1 MRGTAPTRGFR
12 ALLMQ
17 HAEKGIFGLAA
28 LLGFAALGTTRW
40 SHYEGTPERITEK
53 VRKHR
58 AELDARLWPAEE
70 RQQFTLT
77 PDQLPA
83 QLVYEHLRREYRPES
98 YPFPME
104 FSTRF
109 RHSLHG
115 GRPALKEPV
124 LARLDEPFATAGRV
138 LIQKA
143 PIVPNANRPGPDER
157 AEPAPRERLPDEL
170 LPRGQFGPGSGG
182 RRSPDLVGP
191 AVDRLRGPI
200 PGSTSEAGAVPVS
213 IAADGYHYVS
223 VRAVFPIKDQIRQY
237 AEAIHR
243 PFADAARA
251 FDIIDFQLERQALDS
266 PWDTRWSD
274 WSPVDRAAAEQVL
287 TSSDGFDP
295 EGIAGTVTNSVMTMP
310 LPRRVFGQWFSDAT
324 HPALEQFRLSE
335 KEIQEQLA
343 YQRKLVERYAE
354 ANKAAPRRIE
364 RGGFARYLYDNRDL
378 QAQLLTDPGPAGPQ
392 SGIPASPGF
401 GGRPTFN
408 APFPLAGNPTR
419 PPQGPRTAPVSPDEI
434 LRRLAAGDR
443 QGVDR
448 ALQEFIRTRAT
459 VEGELLLFR
468 YLDFAVE
475 PGKTYRYRVRLE
487 LLNPNFGRQPSEANG
502 ESSVVQGETRLTRW
516 SDVTEPAFVKP
527 DVDYFVAGVE
537 TRKSLPQARLTV
549 FQWDS
554 KLGTVVQ
561 GAVETFVG
569 QFIGGTEK
577 AEVIDPPNRRIETTA
592 YTFAS
597 KDLLVDAFG
606 DEQVSPKFHPDLKF
620 ATSRGDLGLPARL
633 LVADERGRLHDVDAY
648 ASAAEEQKARRYMA
662 YQTEAFQWLRDLA
675 AAALQTDSLMDLVS
689 PGATSREGM
698 PRPGAKNQTSPLRK
712 GGGSSSPYRTSGSGS
727 GPTR

>member
-1 MRGTAPTRGFR
+1 MRGSAPTRGVR
-12 ALLMQ
+12 ALLIQ

-28 LLGFAALGTTRW
+28 LVGLAAFGTTRW
-40 SHYEGTPERITEK
+40 SHFEGTPERITEK
-53 VRKHR
+53 VYKQRT
-58 AELDARLWPAEE
+58 ELEAQVWPAEE
-70 RQQFTLT
+70 RQRFTLT

-98 YPFPME
+98 FPFPME

-109 RHSLHG
+109 RHSLYG
-115 GRPALKEPV
+115 GRPPLKEPV
-124 LARLDEPFATAGRV
+124 LAWLDQPLATPGRV
-138 LIQKA
+138 LVQKS
-143 PIVPNANRPGPDER
+143 PILPNANRR
-157 AEPAPRERLPDEL
+157 APNEQADPVRRERLPDEL
-170 LPRGQFGPGSGG
+170 LPRGPASLDSRRQRPSDLNADTDAFPSPLRGSIPEGSG
-182 RRSPDLVGP
+182 
-191 AVDRLRGPI
+191 
-200 PGSTSEAGAVPVS
+200 VPVS
-213 IAADGYHYVS
+213 ITADGYHYVS

-243 PFADAARA
+243 PFVDAARA
-251 FDIIDFQLERQALDS
+251 FDIIDFQLERQELDS

-310 LPRRVFGQWFSDAT
+310 LPRRVFGQWFSDVT

-335 KEIQEQLA
+335 KEVQEQLA

-354 ANKAAPRRIE
+354 ANKAAPKRIE

-378 QAQLLTDPGPAGPQ
+378 QAQLLTDPGPSGPQ
-392 SGIPASPGF
+392 YGAPASPGF
-401 GGRPTFN
+401 GGRPMVN
-408 APFPLAGNPTR
+408 APFPQAGNPPR
-419 PPQGPRTAPVSPDEI
+419 SPQGPRTAPVTPDEI

-448 ALQEFIRTRAT
+448 ALQEFVRTRAT

-468 YLDFAVE
+468 YLDFAAE

-502 ESSVVQGETRLTRW
+502 ESTVVQGETRLTRW
-516 SDVTEPAFVKP
+516 SDTTEPAFVKP
-527 DVDYFVAGVE
+527 DVDYFVSSVE

-569 QFIGGTEK
+569 QFIGGKER
-577 AEVIDPPNRRIETTA
+577 AEVIDPANRRIETTDYA
-592 YTFAS
+592 FAS
-597 KDLLVDAFG
+597 KDFLVDAFG
-606 DEQVSPKFHPDLKF
+606 DEQLNPKYHSDLKF

-648 ASAAEEQKARRYMA
+648 GSAADERKARRYMA
-662 YQTEAFQWLRDLA
+662 NQTEAFRWIRDLA
-675 AAALQTDSLMDLVS
+675 AAALQTDSLMDLLGPS
-689 PGATSREGM
+689 SESGAGTSR
-698 PRPGAKNQTSPLRK
+698 PGGRNQTSPLQR
-712 GGGSSSPYRTSGSGS
+712 GAGSSGGSRGISGSS
-727 GPTR
+727 R